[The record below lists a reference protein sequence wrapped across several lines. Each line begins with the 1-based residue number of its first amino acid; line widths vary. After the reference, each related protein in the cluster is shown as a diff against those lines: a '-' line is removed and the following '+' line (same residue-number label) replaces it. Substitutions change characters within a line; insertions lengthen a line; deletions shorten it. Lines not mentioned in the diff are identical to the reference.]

1 MDIMFSS
8 DKAGVSFALAG
19 ADLKSDAGIY
29 TAICLS
35 LFNGDCFYNIYT
47 KNKTDNSFVEA
58 LFAPINVKNLSNA
71 QTKAEN
77 LLKWLVEIGVAAS
90 VDVFAYGNKN
100 GKINVDIT
108 ITEPDSK
115 TNKYSVLW
123 DSEKIYLKDNKNY
136 G

>member
-1 MDIMFSS
+1 MDIMFSN
-8 DKAGVSFALAG
+8 DKAGTVFTLAG
-19 ADLKSDAGIY
+19 ADLKSDTGFY

-47 KNKTDNSFVEA
+47 KNKTDNSFIDA
-58 LFAPINVKNLSNA
+58 LFAPINVKNLLNA

-77 LLKWLVEIGVAAS
+77 LLKWLIDDGIAKTI
-90 VDVFAYGNKN
+90 DIFAYGDKSQ
-100 GKINVDIT
+100 KICVDIT
-108 ITEPDSK
+108 ITEPDLK

-123 DSEKIYLKDNKNY
+123 DEEKIFLR

>member
-1 MDIMFSS
+1 MDIAFPKNLSLGLAIM
-8 DKAGVSFALAG
+8 LAG
-19 ADLKSDAGIY
+19 SDIKTDDTFF

-35 LFNGDCFYNIYT
+35 LFNGDCFYNVYT

-58 LFAPINVKNLSNA
+58 LFAPINVKNLSNV

-77 LLKWLVEIGVAAS
+77 LLKWLIDTGAVKAI
-90 VDVFAYGNKN
+90 DVFAYGDKN

-108 ITEPDSK
+108 VTEPDS
-115 TNKYSVLW
+115 NASKYAVVW
-123 DSEKIYLKDNKNY
+123 ENERIYLKGLQN